1 MRLFDIDSWEE
12 IIITLTRNKSRSLLT
27 AFGIFW
33 GIFMLVT
40 LMGGSQGLK
49 DFMSLNFTGFATNSC
64 LVVSN
69 QTSKPYK
76 GLQRGRSWNLKQSDI
91 VFIKNNVPEIDVAT
105 CSNARW
111 GLKSTYQDNAFT
123 NTTLKGITNETLFI
137 ENPKISMGRNINE
150 IDISQKRKVCVLG
163 LEVYQKLFPDGSN
176 PCGSFV
182 CIDNTYYRVVGVNGS
197 TSDVSIQGRVTQS
210 IQIPYSVF
218 NQIYNMGDV
227 IQILCF
233 TVKPEYVMTD
243 VIKKVETNL
252 KRRHSIHPD
261 DKSAVMTINTSAM
274 FGMVDNMHKS
284 INILALLVGIGT
296 LLAGAIGVSNIM
308 MVTVRER
315 TIEIGIRRA
324 IGAKSRDVM
333 GQILSESMVL
343 TILAGMT
350 GVLLSVGVLQIMET
364 ATQNRFQISFWG
376 AISAIVLLLTLGLV
390 AGLAPAI
397 RAMKV
402 KPVDAMRDE

>member
-1 MRLFDIDSWEE
+1 MRLFDIDNWEE

-49 DFMSLNFTGFATNSC
+49 DLMSMNFTGFATNSC
-64 LVVSN
+64 FVISN

-76 GLQRGRSWNLKQSDI
+76 GLQRGRSWNLRQSDI
-91 VFIKNNVPEIDVAT
+91 EFIKHLVPEIDVVT
-105 CSNARW
+105 SSNANW
-111 GLKSTYQDNAFT
+111 GVKTTYQDRAFN
-123 NTTLKGITNETLFI
+123 NTSLKGITSETMFI
-137 ENPKISMGRNINE
+137 ESPTITMGRNINE
-150 IDISQKRKVCVLG
+150 FDIVQKRKVCVLG
-163 LEVYQKLFPDGSN
+163 MEVYQKLFPDGSN
-176 PCGSFV
+176 PCGRFV
-182 CIDNTYYRVVGVNGS
+182 CIDNSYYQVIGVNGS

-210 IQIPYSVF
+210 IQIPESVF
-218 NQIYNMGDV
+218 RQMYNMGDV

-233 TVKPEYVMTD
+233 TVKPDFAMTD
-243 VIKKVETNL
+243 VIKKVESNL

-261 DKSAVMTINTSAM
+261 DKSAVMTVNTSAM
-274 FGMVDNMHKS
+274 FGMVDNLFKG
-284 INILALLVGIGT
+284 INILALLVGLGT

-315 TIEIGIRRA
+315 TTEIGIRRA
-324 IGAKSRDVM
+324 IGAKTRDVM

-343 TILAGMT
+343 TILAGMM
-350 GVLLSVGVLQIMET
+350 GVLLSVGILQIMET
-364 ATQNRFQISFWG
+364 VTHSRFQITFWG
-376 AISAIVLLLTLGLV
+376 AIGAIMLLLSLGLV

-397 RAMKV
+397 RAIRV